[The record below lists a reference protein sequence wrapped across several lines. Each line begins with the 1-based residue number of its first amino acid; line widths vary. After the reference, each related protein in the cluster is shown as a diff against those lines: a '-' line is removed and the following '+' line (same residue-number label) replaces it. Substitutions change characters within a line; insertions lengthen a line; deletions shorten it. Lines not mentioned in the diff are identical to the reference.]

1 MKVHRPLFRFT
12 VLTVLLLLLTVI
24 GCGCSSGKTLLNE
37 SSASQSS
44 SAVLPNH
51 SASSQSSS
59 SNSQSGSISSQ
70 NGSKDSQ
77 ASASSVPAEDSK
89 ISDSSAEPTE
99 TVESVEVISSDAQN
113 EADEPEEETIR
124 ATVLDAIDSYKGFI
138 DEYCS
143 FIESID
149 LSISGSL
156 EKLQSML
163 AKELEMTEKFNA
175 LEDTD
180 MNTKELEYYSDV
192 SLRCASKLLEYAEK
206 VSDLT
211 SRANT
216 GTDEK
221 TNANEEPEENGA
233 SGIRPD
239 VKAAI
244 DSYEAFV
251 DEYCEFM
258 NSYDKNDLSQLTSYL
273 SLLAKEIEME
283 EQFDALEQ
291 DLNDQ
296 ELLYYSEV
304 SLRCSQKL
312 LDLLKD

>member
-304 SLRCSQKL
+304 SLRCSKKL
-312 LDLLKD
+312 WIS